1 MPLAF
6 LMRRRLPR
14 RRITPHALPA
24 LLRSAVGC
32 AVILAAAP
40 VPGAAAPASPA
51 DGAPATALPGPVR
64 TSWSHVPPLRFGREE
79 PGRIDS
85 VFGSAGSAGIEASFA
100 LPEWRPAG
108 QDLLGMYRSALMKES
123 RRRGSRDDTLG
134 WTEPAD
140 EEGYPA
146 RRARR
151 QAERIFEGANNRLL
165 SHFLDRVVGQTA
177 ALRAARG
184 YVDGVSLD
192 VAKGG
197 GVRVARQGRGDDD
210 DPPAAR
216 FTFVAIGDPHVEMRS
231 RILGNVEARVELSL
245 ASPGVSASLTRRFAR
260 GVKGRLGAGYEDSGQ
275 DRWIS
280 AGLQLRF

>member
-1 MPLAF
+1 
-6 LMRRRLPR
+6 
-14 RRITPHALPA
+14 

-40 VPGAAAPASPA
+40 ASGAAAPASPA
-51 DGAPATALPGPVR
+51 DGAPANALPGPVW
-64 TSWSHVPPLRFGREE
+64 TSASFVSPLRFGREE
-79 PGRIDS
+79 PGRIGS
-85 VFGSAGSAGIEASFA
+85 VFGSAGIEASFV

-108 QDLLGMYRSALMKES
+108 QDFLGLYRSALMKES
-123 RRRGSRDDTLG
+123 RRRGTRDDTLG

-165 SHFLDRVVGQTA
+165 SHFLDRVVGQAA
-177 ALRAARG
+177 ALRAARD

-231 RILGNVEARVELSL
+231 RMRGNIEARVELSL
-245 ASPGVSASLTRRFAR
+245 ASPGVSASLTRRIAR
-260 GVKGRLGAGYEDSGQ
+260 GIKGRLGAGYEDGGQ